1 MLIVNISMS
10 FSIEFFSNLQEMY
23 NEADMTFKFKTWE
36 HLVGNAIVGELIP
49 NEFKDEIEAVV

>member
-1 MLIVNISMS
+1 
-10 FSIEFFSNLQEMY
+10 MY

-49 NEFKDEIEAVV
+49 NEFKDEIEAVVCGLL